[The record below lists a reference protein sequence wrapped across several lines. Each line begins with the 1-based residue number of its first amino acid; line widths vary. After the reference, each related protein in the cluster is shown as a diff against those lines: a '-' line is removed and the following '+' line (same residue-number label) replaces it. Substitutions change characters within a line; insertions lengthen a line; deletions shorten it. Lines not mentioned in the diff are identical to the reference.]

1 MMNLKLLLISFL
13 TFNNFDSSVQFEFE
27 YFFLDILDDVIT
39 KNVLNNKLKNE
50 CVEKLIKFNQSILVK
65 DEWALKGFRF
75 KLHNIYLLGFV
86 IFLI

>member
-13 TFNNFDSSVQFEFE
+13 TFNNFDLSVQFEFE

-39 KNVLNNKLKNE
+39 KNVLNNKLKIE
-50 CVEKLIKFNQSILVK
+50 CVEKMIKFNQSILVK
-65 DEWALKGFRF
+65 DEWALKGFTF
-75 KLHNIYLLGFV
+75 KLHNIYLLRFV